1 MQEKS
6 LGGMGMSQKT
16 ADNKIAEL
24 RQGFSEYL
32 KAQGK
37 KSYGTTV
44 SDAFYL
50 YRNSFNLD
58 FLALLDIEE
67 IQQFQNRAN
76 ELLKSILRE
85 KSSANGGNIGTYA
98 SAITQLWKYI
108 HSNGANGVI
117 SATFVPPSPSATFHI
132 PRPSCEEVER
142 YLHRW
147 NTTADLFQ
155 PETVLKKLFTET
167 HPKNNSI
174 DDIILKVAAL
184 NTVYNT
190 YIYSVYPVAQHILS
204 LKIDERLSA
213 GDETLVNELMRV
225 LYTDGGK
232 IEHYS
237 FATKYCSFHNP
248 DAFPIYDSY
257 VGKILQY
264 YRNQE
269 GFSDFKNSD
278 LKNYPHFKRI
288 LSDFR
293 QHFRLEKY
301 TTKELDQY
309 LWQFGKEYFK

>member
-1 MQEKS
+1 
-6 LGGMGMSQKT
+6 MGMSQKT
-16 ADNKIAEL
+16 ADSKIAEL

-117 SATFVPPSPSATFHI
+117 SATFVPSSPSATFHI

-293 QHFRLEKY
+293 QHFGLEKY
-301 TTKELDQY
+301 TTKEFDQY

>member
-1 MQEKS
+1 
-6 LGGMGMSQKT
+6 MGMAQKT
-16 ADNKIAEL
+16 TDIRIAEL
-24 RQGFSEYL
+24 RHNFSEYL

-50 YRNSFNLD
+50 YRNAPNFD
-58 FLALLDIEE
+58 FMALLDIGE

-76 ELLKSILRE
+76 EQLKSILSE
-85 KSSANGGNIGTYA
+85 KSSSAGNNIGAYT
-98 SAITQLWKYI
+98 SAITQLWRYVQKNRI
-108 HSNGANGVI
+108 PNS
-117 SATFVPPSPSATFHI
+117 VPPANLTYAPSQMDSHI
-132 PRPSCEEVER
+132 PRPSCEEVDK
-142 YLHRW
+142 YLYRW
-147 NTTADLFQ
+147 NTTPDLFQ

-167 HPKNNSI
+167 CPRNNSI
-174 DDIILKVAAL
+174 DDIILKTAAL

-204 LKIDERLSA
+204 LDIDKRLA
-213 GDETLVNELMRV
+213 VGDESLVNELMRV
-225 LYTDGGK
+225 FYTDGGK

-237 FATKYCSFHNP
+237 FATKYCSFHNS

-257 VGKILQY
+257 VDKILQY

-269 GFSDFKNSD
+269 GFSAFKNSD

-293 QHFRLEKY
+293 HYFGLEKY

>member
-1 MQEKS
+1 
-6 LGGMGMSQKT
+6 MGMSQKT
-16 ADNKIAEL
+16 ADNRIVEL

-67 IQQFQNRAN
+67 IQQFQNKAN
-76 ELLKSILRE
+76 EQLKSILRE
-85 KSSANGGNIGTYA
+85 KSSANGRNIGAYT
-98 SAITQLWKYI
+98 SAITQLWRYV
-108 HSNGANGVI
+108 HSNSAN
-117 SATFVPPSPSATFHI
+117 SATPVTVVSPSLPAISHI

-147 NTTADLFQ
+147 NTTPDLFQ

-204 LKIDERLSA
+204 LDIDKRLA
-213 GDETLVNELMRV
+213 VGDESLVNELMRV
-225 LYTDGGK
+225 FYTDGGK

-237 FATKYCSFHNP
+237 FATKYCSFHNS

-257 VGKILQY
+257 VDKILQY

-269 GFSDFKNSD
+269 GFSVFKNSD

-293 QHFRLEKY
+293 HYFGLEKY